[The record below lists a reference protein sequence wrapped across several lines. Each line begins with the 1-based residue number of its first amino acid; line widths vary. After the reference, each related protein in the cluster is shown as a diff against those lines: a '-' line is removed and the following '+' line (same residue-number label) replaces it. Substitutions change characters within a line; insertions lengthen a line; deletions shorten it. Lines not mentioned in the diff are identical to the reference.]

1 MLRGIYSAAS
11 GMTFQMEQINQIANN
26 LANVDTNGFKRNEL
40 VASSF
45 GDLLVQM
52 TEHAPGTESTV
63 GTGVKID
70 GLARFETQGNLIH
83 TGGRFNM
90 AINGSG
96 YFMIRSADGTEKLT
110 RDGDF
115 QLDAEQRLMTRTGD
129 LVLDTNRR
137 PISLQGELSTLRVGE
152 NGSIYVGEVVQ
163 AQLMVTNPPT
173 SVLESRFPAAP
184 PGSLPMSNPKV
195 EQGMLEHSNVNVV
208 TEMVNMLTASRTF
221 GFGQKVIS
229 AHDQTLQKAAN
240 DLGRMN

>member
-11 GMTFQMEQINQIANN
+11 GMTFQMEQLNQIANN

-40 VASSF
+40 VASTF
-45 GDLLVQM
+45 GDLLVQF
-52 TEHAPGTESTV
+52 TEQAPGTEATV

-70 GLARFETQGNLIH
+70 GLARFETQGNLVH

-90 AINGSG
+90 AINGPG
-96 YFMIRSADGTEKLT
+96 YFMIKGTDGAEKLT

-115 QLDAEQRLMTRTGD
+115 QLDAEQQLVTRTGE
-129 LVLDTNRR
+129 LVLDSTHR
-137 PISLQGELSTLRVGE
+137 PIVLQGDLTTLRVSE
-152 NGSIYVGEVVQ
+152 NGSIYLGEVVQ

-173 SVLESRFPAAP
+173 TLLQASFPVAP
-184 PGSLPMSNPKV
+184 AGSAPMTNPKV

-208 TEMVNMLTASRTF
+208 TEMVNMLAASRAF
-221 GFGQKVIS
+221 GFGQKVIT